1 MPSHCRTA
9 LFTVTL
15 LLALTAGRP
24 ASAGETTLPAQSTV
38 TVDLRKEQSV
48 AEREAA
54 LKRAEAVAAA
64 RGQSGRAASIPAVD
78 MIARE
83 ALNDFPATPVRIGEA
98 DAAWRIRSRTPPELF
113 AYRVIA
119 RMLRAGVKAWPGCAG
134 DEWSGKYGDSRV
146 AVRAED
152 AGVAVLV
159 YPVSAPCPGE
169 ASGKR
174 P

>member
-1 MPSHCRTA
+1 MPPPCRNA
-9 LFTVTL
+9 FLPVIL
-15 LLALTAGRP
+15 LLALAPGESP
-24 ASAGETTLPAQSTV
+24 MAEETTLPAQSTV
-38 TVDLRKEQSV
+38 TVDLREEQTA

-78 MIARE
+78 RIARE
-83 ALNDFPATPVRIGEA
+83 ALNDFAATPVRIGEA
-98 DAAWRIRSRTPPELF
+98 DAAWRIRSRTPPEVF